1 MFSRSF
7 VFLSDFRGKMENNL
21 KLLSE
26 LFTNKKF
33 LSFQE
38 VDKYKSL
45 NQPTSCLRELSLEL
59 LDWRSRE
66 WKDVM
71 KLVMLVLNAGNTRGV
86 CVSFYIRFLINS
98 LAPLWNSSDI
108 PEAFTVLRRL
118 TTGLVFSCESNS
130 STSITSMPWSDIQW
144 AVILSHIS
152 ISLVYLNIL
161 HAWINNKH

>member
-59 LDWRSRE
+59 LD
-66 WKDVM
+66 
-71 KLVMLVLNAGNTRGV
+71 
-86 CVSFYIRFLINS
+86 
-98 LAPLWNSSDI
+98 
-108 PEAFTVLRRL
+108 
-118 TTGLVFSCESNS
+118 
-130 STSITSMPWSDIQW
+130 
-144 AVILSHIS
+144 
-152 ISLVYLNIL
+152 
-161 HAWINNKH
+161 

>member
-98 LAPLWNSSDI
+98 LGPLWNSSDI
-108 PEAFTVLRRL
+108 PEAFAVLRRL
-118 TTGLVFSCESNS
+118 TTGLVFSCESKSRACHSVSHSVS
-130 STSITSMPWSDIQW
+130 SDSVTHFNFIG
-144 AVILSHIS
+144 IS
-152 ISLVYLNIL
+152 EYFTCMD
-161 HAWINNKH
+161 KQ